1 MFCPECGAA
10 HTPGG
15 SFCGNCGTRH
25 PFAAMAAA
33 GPDTRSRA
41 LAPPAPA
48 ARGGTPVERHASHW
62 LPTPLYTIVGVI
74 CAVAV
79 GVVFALLT
87 EVLRGRTDVGAMVRA
102 SAHPV
107 DAKPRRGAMET
118 LMANGRQGETK

>member
-1 MFCPECGAA
+1 MFCPQCGAG

-25 PFAAMAAA
+25 PFAAMTAA
-33 GPDTRSRA
+33 GPATRSRQA
-41 LAPPAPA
+41 ASAARSGPPANRNPA
-48 ARGGTPVERHASHW
+48 PWPPTPV
-62 LPTPLYTIVGVI
+62 YTIVGVI

-87 EVLRGRTDVGAMVRA
+87 EFLRGHTDVGARVRA
-102 SAHPV
+102 SVHPV
-107 DAKPRRGAMET
+107 DAKQNRGAMET

>member
-1 MFCPECGAA
+1 MFCPQCGAA

-33 GPDTRSRA
+33 GPDTRSRQA
-41 LAPPAPA
+41 GSA
-48 ARGGTPVERHASHW
+48 ARNGTPASRNEATW

-74 CAVAV
+74 CAVGV

-87 EVLRGRTDVGAMVRA
+87 EFLRGHNDVGAMVRA
-102 SAHPV
+102 SVHQV
-107 DAKPRRGAMET
+107 DAKQQRGAMET